1 MPHRGIPLAK
11 LYASVKESTEILCRQ
26 RGGFHRI
33 GKVRVIIERELRQDS
48 CPSKPGLELTPSGI
62 APGNY
67 ALQTPLVASRIII
80 DVQAEAL

>member
-1 MPHRGIPLAK
+1 MPHRGIPLAE
-11 LYASVKESTEILCRQ
+11 LYASVKEPAEIFCRQ
-26 RGGFHRI
+26 RGGLHRI
-33 GKVRVIIERELRQDS
+33 GKVRVVIERELRQDS
-48 CPSKPGLELTPSGI
+48 CPAKSRLELTPSGI